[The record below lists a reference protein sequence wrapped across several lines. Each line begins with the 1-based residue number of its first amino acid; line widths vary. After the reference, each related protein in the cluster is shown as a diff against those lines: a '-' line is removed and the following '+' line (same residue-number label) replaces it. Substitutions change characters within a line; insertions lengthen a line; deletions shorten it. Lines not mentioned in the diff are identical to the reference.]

1 MKGPEQELTVLFL
14 EPTSYFYCPQKEM
27 EILSLNKRRISVSTG
42 LCGWMV
48 GFKFIFLHA
57 PRPDPWGGAASL
69 ATVREYRGSGWYPW
83 LLHSSARHADFP
95 ICAVGTPARTC
106 WKVAAGTHW
115 DRRRHLRGAG
125 SLELGPAP
133 AC

>member
-48 GFKFIFLHA
+48 GFKFIFLL
-57 PRPDPWGGAASL
+57 SYL
-69 ATVREYRGSGWYPW
+69 
-83 LLHSSARHADFP
+83 F
-95 ICAVGTPARTC
+95 
-106 WKVAAGTHW
+106 
-115 DRRRHLRGAG
+115 
-125 SLELGPAP
+125 
-133 AC
+133 